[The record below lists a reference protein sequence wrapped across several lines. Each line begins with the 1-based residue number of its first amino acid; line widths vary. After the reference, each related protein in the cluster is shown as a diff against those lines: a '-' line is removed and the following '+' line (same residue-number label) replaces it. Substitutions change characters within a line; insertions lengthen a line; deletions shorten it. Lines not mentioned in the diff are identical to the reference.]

1 MRVVQ
6 LSTVGLTHSTNGQ
19 KTALFSFADM
29 YRAQLTGILSYQL
42 FSFPDLTAKVTVYLC
57 YSYFLLLT
65 QHFLVH
71 HIFLSSV
78 CSRQVKGLHFISTSK

>member
-1 MRVVQ
+1 MCVVQ

-19 KTALFSFADM
+19 KTALFSFAVM

-57 YSYFLLLT
+57 YSEFPSADT
-65 QHFLVH
+65 TFSGASHFS
-71 HIFLSSV
+71 FLSLQPTS
-78 CSRQVKGLHFISTSK
+78 KGLTLYFY